1 MRMFI
6 IRKWKGG
13 RQLCVKF
20 LTGLKTEGLRNEEGF
35 GKEKIIAKL
44 VRRFGINEAAA
55 EAYYEKYA

>member
-1 MRMFI
+1 M
-6 IRKWKGG
+6 
-13 RQLCVKF
+13 KF
-20 LTGLKTEGLRNEEGF
+20 LTGLKTEGLRRGLRNEEGF